1 MMNCSEEVDE
11 RYKNGKIY
19 QIVCN
24 ITGEVYIGSTKAYL
38 TERMSKHL
46 KENNMYDCVSKR
58 IIDRGDYTLSL
69 IENYP
74 CRNKSELR
82 WRERYHTETMK
93 CININRPIITEEER
107 KQLKHDS
114 YERNKER
121 TKPIHRERQKL
132 PENRAKQKARRD
144 NPENKKRQAA
154 WDKQYRLD
162 NVEKIKINK
171 AKYQQDNKEA
181 ISAQRKEYRENNAE
195 AIKLKKAAEYQK
207 LKAQGFITITC
218 GCGGTHNNRGGS
230 KTRHEATKKHLKWVA
245 NSLA

>member
-1 MMNCSEEVDE
+1 MICSEEVDE

-38 TERMSKHL
+38 TDRMSKHL
-46 KENNMYDCVSKR
+46 NENNMHDCVSKR
-58 IIDRGDYTLSL
+58 IIDRGDYTPSL

-74 CRNKSELR
+74 CRNKSELL

-114 YERNKER
+114 YERNKI
-121 TKPIHRERQKL
+121 KNAPLALARERL
-132 PENRAKQKARRD
+132 PENRAKQKAYRD
-144 NPENKKRQAA
+144 EHKEQKRIT
-154 WDKQYRLD
+154 DKQYRE
-162 NVEKIKINK
+162 NNAEAVKITK
-171 AKYQQDNKEA
+171 AKWQQDNKEA
-181 ISAQRKEYRENNAE
+181 ISAQRKVYRENNAE

-207 LKAQGFITITC
+207 LKAQGFITTTC